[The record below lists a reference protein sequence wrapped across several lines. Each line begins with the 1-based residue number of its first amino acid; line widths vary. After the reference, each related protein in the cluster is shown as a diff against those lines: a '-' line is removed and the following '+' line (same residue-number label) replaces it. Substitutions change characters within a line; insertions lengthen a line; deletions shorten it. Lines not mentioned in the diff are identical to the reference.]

1 MMVRTSQ
8 KSLHLHVIMM
18 VLLDWQIIAVW
29 LWQLDQ
35 PQILAAML
43 EVNYTILK
51 PTNGVM
57 HLIIPLLRE
66 LFLFNKH
73 VLYVTVFRIICP
85 ISNVRS
91 ISLLNIFSQ
100 IAFYSVAST
109 DEASFVIGGCDG
121 TSCSSP
127 SDVIAQFKNNV
138 WSLYAKLK
146 NRRGLHGSVTYRG
159 QTMVIGGF
167 SLDNQ

>member
-1 MMVRTSQ
+1 M
-8 KSLHLHVIMM
+8 
-18 VLLDWQIIAVW
+18 
-29 LWQLDQ
+29 
-35 PQILAAML
+35 LAL
-43 EVNYTILK
+43 
-51 PTNGVM
+51 
-57 HLIIPLLRE
+57 
-66 LFLFNKH
+66 
-73 VLYVTVFRIICP
+73 
-85 ISNVRS
+85 
-91 ISLLNIFSQ
+91 
-100 IAFYSVAST
+100 VAST